1 MSGLNHQIEL
11 HQSVERLIE
20 KESGTHSRIISSAS
34 VSGGC
39 INATEIVTLDD
50 QRRFFVKSQS
60 DSLEPFM
67 AEAAGLAA
75 IRSANAIRV
84 PNLIGVGQTEF
95 GDGFLVLEAIESGQS
110 PAGFFENF
118 GAALALMHQRGSSDR
133 FGFDH
138 DNYLGRSFQ
147 PNGWTKNWV
156 EFWAEHRLGF
166 QLKLAHQ
173 NGYTTPDLTRLVESL
188 INRLGDFIGA
198 TDAGGGSLVHGD
210 LWSGNFLVSAEGD
223 PVLIDPAVYYGSRE
237 VEFGMTTLF
246 GGFDSGFYDAYN
258 EAWQLP
264 DGWEERVEIYKLY
277 HLMNHLNLF
286 GNSYLGGCLEVLAKF
301 R

>member
-1 MSGLNHQIEL
+1 MKRLNRQSQL
-11 HQSVERLIE
+11 HQCVERLIE
-20 KESGTHSRIISSAS
+20 TESGTHSRIISSGS

-50 QRRFFVKSQS
+50 QRRFFVKSQPGS
-60 DSLEPFM
+60 QEPFV

-75 IRSANAIRV
+75 IRSTGAIRV
-84 PNLIGVGQTEF
+84 PDLIGVGQTES
-95 GDGFLVLEAIESGQS
+95 GDGFLVLEAIEGG
-110 PAGFFENF
+110 PRRVDFFEIF
-118 GAALALMHQRGSSDR
+118 GTALALMHQHGLSDR

-138 DNYLGRSFQ
+138 NNFLGRSFQ
-147 PNGWTKNWV
+147 PNAWTTDWV

-173 NGYTTPDLTRLVESL
+173 NGYATPELTRLTDGL
-188 INRLGDFIGA
+188 IKRLGEFIGA
-198 TDAGGGSLVHGD
+198 KDAIEGSLIHGD
-210 LWSGNFLVSAEGD
+210 LWSGNFLVSSEGD
-223 PVLIDPAVYYGSRE
+223 PVLIDPAVYYAPRE

-246 GGFDSGFYDAYN
+246 GGFDSSFYHAYN
-258 EAWQLP
+258 ETWPLH
-264 DGWEERVEIYKLY
+264 DDWEERVEIYKLY

-286 GNSYLGGCLEVLAKF
+286 GTGYLADCLSVLAKF